1 MLNKITNHIYI
12 FLQRVYRKLYRIFG
26 KYLRIKDIDIN
37 RQSDEFIKL
46 GLDRSKG
53 LDLLNSI
60 LQLELN
66 KKFDE
71 SDGMFSEHLVL
82 LAAIAI
88 KINNIKS
95 ILEIGTYD
103 GKTALIL
110 CKLFPNAEITTID
123 LPESTDAYSSTYNRS
138 HNIENFVKL
147 RNKYISTNKKI
158 SFLQMNSISLCNEN
172 EREFDLIWIDGAH
185 GYPVI
190 AMDIIN
196 AFRLCSKNG
205 YILIDDVW
213 KKLNI
218 SDKYYKSIGAFES
231 LLELKEAMLIKE
243 FHLIPKRLGLKFNY
257 PWEKKFIGLIN
268 KK

>member
-110 CKLFPNAEITTID
+110 CKL
-123 LPESTDAYSSTYNRS
+123 
-138 HNIENFVKL
+138 
-147 RNKYISTNKKI
+147 
-158 SFLQMNSISLCNEN
+158 
-172 EREFDLIWIDGAH
+172 
-185 GYPVI
+185 
-190 AMDIIN
+190 
-196 AFRLCSKNG
+196 
-205 YILIDDVW
+205 
-213 KKLNI
+213 
-218 SDKYYKSIGAFES
+218 
-231 LLELKEAMLIKE
+231 
-243 FHLIPKRLGLKFNY
+243 
-257 PWEKKFIGLIN
+257 
-268 KK
+268 